1 MGIELTEPRERSIWS
16 AVRFKNIPT
25 PRITIEITV
34 RLFWMREKRHSCG
47 SIKICEALSNRSFS
61 ERAWTEGHSMEDA
74 TFPPR
79 SIHKEGEAIMN
90 DDRK

>member
-1 MGIELTEPRERSIWS
+1 
-16 AVRFKNIPT
+16 
-25 PRITIEITV
+25 
-34 RLFWMREKRHSCG
+34 MREKRHSCG

-61 ERAWTEGHSMEDA
+61 EREWTEGHSMEDA

-79 SIHKEGEAIMN
+79 SIHKKGEAIMN